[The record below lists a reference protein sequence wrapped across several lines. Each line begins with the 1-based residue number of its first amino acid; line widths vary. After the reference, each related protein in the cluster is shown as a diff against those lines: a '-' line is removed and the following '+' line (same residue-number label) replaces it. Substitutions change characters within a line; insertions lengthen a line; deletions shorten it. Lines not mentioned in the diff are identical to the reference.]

1 MYTFSLILVGWAV
14 VGRRKALRPTA
25 SPARIVQSFFSS
37 SKSAN
42 DHNVSIQ
49 TNDQNHFLILSLPAP
64 LHLPHTHTHA
74 HAHMPTFVFVERIIN
89 TTHFVVTGSFGSLS
103 IVSITKC
110 PCLVDRLSAAAIVNF
125 QLKERNSTEED
136 FNVHYS
142 NSFTSPIYLFVI
154 IVP

>member
-25 SPARIVQSFFSS
+25 SPARIVQSFFLIARVPTIIM
-37 SKSAN
+37 SAFRPMAK
-42 DHNVSIQ
+42 
-49 TNDQNHFLILSLPAP
+49 TTFWFCLFPPP
-64 LHLPHTHTHA
+64 LHPPHTHTHA

-103 IVSITKC
+103 IISITKY

-142 NSFTSPIYLFVI
+142 NSFTSPIFLFVT